1 MLGSLTDS
9 SSTINNCRVPV
20 MKSRTP
26 LAAAAAGE
34 EAEAL
39 GEVQ

>member
-9 SSTINNCRVPV
+9 SSIINNCWVPV
-20 MKSRTP
+20 MKSST
-26 LAAAAAGE
+26 LLAAAAGE